1 MYTASTN
8 TPATPRAGHAD
19 HGVYLARPHT
29 LREMLEYLEREAR
42 RILASP
48 TSYSLAERR
57 WAEDMVASSP
67 PGVAETREEGRDV

>member
-1 MYTASTN
+1 MSIASTI
-8 TPATPRAGHAD
+8 TPATPQAVSANRDSYVARA
-19 HGVYLARPHT
+19 HT
-29 LREMLEYLEREAR
+29 LREPLKYLEREAR

-67 PGVAETREEGRDV
+67 TGVAETREEGRDV